1 MLAISFSYN
10 SLSGDELIRIS
21 DTQWYKDMKKDMHPG
36 RFLRVYRENK
46 GLTQAELGKA
56 LGGIPR
62 QHISNTENG
71 NRAIG
76 LKMARQ
82 LAKVLDVPIQR
93 FIKE

>member
-21 DTQWYKDMKKDMHPG
+21 DTQWHKDMKKVMHPG

-62 QHISNTENG
+62 QHISNMENG
-71 NRAIG
+71 NRAIS
-76 LKMARQ
+76 LKMARR
-82 LAKVLDVPIQR
+82 LSAILDTSLER
-93 FIKE
+93 FIG